1 MQLLDINIETWY
13 FVGVVCGLVFMMVYQ
28 YWLKH
33 NKDPNLAF
41 DKKYLVPFFVSLI
54 VAVFQVVLEMTGLT
68 VPIFDNPLQ
77 AFIAGFILW
86 AGVQEILKAILKL
99 DRIDFF
105 STA

>member
-1 MQLLDINIETWY
+1 MQLLDINIGTWY
-13 FVGVVCGLVFMMVYQ
+13 YFGVVAGLVFMMVYQ

-41 DKKYLVPFFVSLI
+41 DKKYLVPFFVSLVI
-54 VAVFQVVLEMTGLT
+54 AVLQVIFEMAGL
-68 VPIFDNPLQ
+68 PAPAFASPLD
-77 AFIAGFILW
+77 AFIAGFVFW